1 MGLLVWGVGLLLLAI
16 LTSCEHEISFDY
28 PETEPVVV
36 IEGRVSNEDTFVR
49 ISRTRAMTDTTK
61 NHAVTD
67 AQVWIATDGG
77 AEEQLVYD
85 PETQQY
91 TSAIGLVGVPGCT
104 YRLRAQVDGRRY
116 EAASTMLPPAVVDT
130 VFFRWVDVLEQRIY
144 FFCLKGQEPLPGE
157 RNYLL
162 CRLFRNG
169 ELFRWNPHS
178 GRSNVGGRFEYDI
191 VCSSEKEINK
201 GIDDDGKIP
210 LQDGDSITLEVMSI
224 ERSCWEYFQS
234 LLYGERTSHNALT
247 NISGGAQGVF
257 MAVSIARPGAVWF
270 DRAALAEDSPT
281 P

>member
-1 MGLLVWGVGLLLLAI
+1 MAAWLLMMVTG
-16 LTSCEHEISFDY
+16 CEHTISFDY

-36 IEGRVSNEDTFVR
+36 IEGRVSNEDTYVR
-49 ISRTRAMTDTTK
+49 ISRTRAMTDTVKDHTV
-61 NHAVTD
+61 AD
-67 AQVWIATDGG
+67 AQVWIGTDGG
-77 AEEQLVYD
+77 DEEQLTFD
-85 PETQQY
+85 PRTQQY
-91 TSAIGLVGVPGCT
+91 VSATGLVGVPGRT

-130 VFFRWVDVLEQRIY
+130 VFFRWAEVLEQRI
-144 FFCLKGQEPLPGE
+144 FLFCLMGQEPLANE

-162 CRLFRNG
+162 CSLFRNG

-178 GRSNVGGRFEYDI
+178 GRSSIGGRFEYDI

-270 DRAALAEDSPT
+270 DRAALAEESPT